1 MTGNTAKCKSS
12 AIGSASQTKS
22 VLPPRSRFHKGGA
35 SAGGGERTPAVPIR
49 RSVHRDYVVCL
60 ECGRRGQMLKQH
72 LTTGHGLA
80 VDQYRA
86 RWNLTRDH
94 PMTAPGYSERRSGL
108 AKQVGLGRG
117 RRSSREEPKP
127 VAPEIP
133 AAAQPPSRRRGRPR
147 SAATST

>member
-1 MTGNTAKCKSS
+1 
-12 AIGSASQTKS
+12 
-22 VLPPRSRFHKGGA
+22 
-35 SAGGGERTPAVPIR
+35 
-49 RSVHRDYVVCL
+49 
-60 ECGRRGQMLKQH
+60 
-72 LTTGHGLA
+72 LA

-108 AKQVGLGRG
+108 AKQVCLGRG

-133 AAAQPPSRRRGRPR
+133 AAAQPKPDGNGARRE
-147 SAATST
+147 AAVPLAVDDWQIGTHFLYL